1 MTQQTWTVRF
11 DSRDLENGLNDV
23 EYIGPFYS
31 YDDACDY
38 ADHQNN
44 GLAYNGHPALYSV
57 V

>member
-11 DSRDLENGLNDV
+11 DSRNLESGLNDV
-23 EYIGPFYS
+23 EYIGPFYT
-31 YDDACDY
+31 YDDACDF